1 MKNFK
6 NDLSYVSA
14 ENAAAT
20 IKSGDTIWV
29 GNTTGISKAFLE
41 ALAKRQNELK
51 DVTILANKGSEPCTI
66 LDELKYRDSFHVL
79 SFFKD
84 ALVQAYD
91 GSEKEE
97 KTKFLMNGTKAAIEM
112 ICKQFGVNT
121 IAVGVCPPDS
131 DGNCSLG
138 KSGAFLTLAFNR
150 YRGITKRI
158 AIVDEDIPSATE
170 NVEEKEISLLQFDYI
185 CSEACIQENA
195 S

>member
-6 NDLSYVSA
+6 NDVSYVSA
-14 ENAAAT
+14 ECAAAA

-29 GNTTGISKAFLE
+29 GNTTGISNAFLE

-51 DVTILANKGSEPCTI
+51 DVTILANKGSVPCNI

-84 ALVQAYD
+84 ALVQAYE
-91 GSEKEE
+91 GSDKEE
-97 KTKFLMNGTKAAIEM
+97 KTKFLMSGTKTAIEM

-121 IAVGVCPPDS
+121 IAIGVCPSDS
-131 DGNCSLG
+131 DGYCSLG
-138 KSGAFLTLAFNR
+138 KSGAFLTLAFNN
-150 YRGITKRI
+150 YNGITNRI
-158 AIVDEDIPSATE
+158 AIIDDDIPSATGNKGE
-170 NVEEKEISLLQFDYI
+170 NEISLSQFDYI
-185 CSEACIQENA
+185 CSDACIQANA